1 MLKSHDRWPR
11 PLAGIA
17 VFVHFVIGQIVAGAD
32 PLFERDAQPIIQRSC
47 VGCHGGLKR
56 EQGLDL
62 RTIESGRTGGDSGPA
77 LVAGNPDKSLLWQQI
92 VDDTMPPHDRKLT
105 AAEKDVLK
113 RWIAA
118 GMPALADRPRSNDP
132 LLTPGRRHEPLE
144 VAAAVDSHVAAGLK
158 AVGMEPTP
166 VIGDEEFVRRV
177 HLDLVGCVPT
187 ADKAAEFI
195 ASTASDKRVRLID
208 ELLADA
214 QFGTQFG
221 RTWLTWIAPL
231 ELPANPSNGK
241 TCASTA
247 ERFGHWIG
255 NRVVAGD
262 GWDRIVTEIL
272 TAVGPHSTTEVREV
286 EEKGKTVKKEHT
298 TYTPQGLF
306 FSLAGSKDGHPM
318 PGGTARS
325 IGSLFMGVQL
335 TCAECHDEPSRNW
348 KQTDF
353 WSMAAFFQHLSPVN
367 GSNMLGIS
375 EHPFVRDES
384 KATKAYRDARTD
396 QEKQGQK
403 WSPAQGQVII
413 PPSALKNAGTVVPAA
428 FLGSG
433 EAFRGPDEGSLRPHF
448 AAWLTAKGNPFFAR
462 AFANRMWSYF
472 FVRGIVHPVDDF
484 RDLNPPSHPGL
495 ITLLAN
501 EFSDADFDV
510 RHLLRCIC
518 NSATYQRSSR
528 PPPGM
533 AEPDV
538 DALTAAFG
546 RMPLRHMMPDAFY
559 DSLRLVYGDKE
570 FDLRRVAEGKDP
582 ALVGE
587 GRTMQGPKEEFALL
601 FPCDETDPTTPIR
614 GVPARLALLNHQR
627 VTGPCRPLQSQV
639 KAAKPPE
646 EIIEWLYLSTLSR
659 RPEARERDAAVAYLT
674 AVPGDYGGVLWSLVN
689 RSEFHLIR

>member
-1 MLKSHDRWPR
+1 MIEVQSLRSIR
-11 PLAGIA
+11 PLRFHFGGLVALTAGA
-17 VFVHFVIGQIVAGAD
+17 ATAAD
-32 PLFERDAQPIIQRSC
+32 PLFERDAQPILQRSC
-47 VGCHGGLKR
+47 VGCHGGLRR

-62 RTIESGRTGGDSGPA
+62 RTIESGRTGGESGPA
-77 LVAGNPDKSLLWQQI
+77 MVAGNPDKSPLWQQI

-118 GMPALADRPRSNDP
+118 GMPALADRPQSNDP
-132 LLTPGRRHEPLE
+132 LLAPGRRHEPRE
-144 VAAAVDSHVAAGLK
+144 VAAAVDAHVAAGLK
-158 AVGMEPTP
+158 AAGMEPTP
-166 VIGDEEFVRRV
+166 VIGDEEFVRRI

-195 ASTASDKRVRLID
+195 AGTASDKRARLID
-208 ELLADA
+208 ELLTDA
-214 QFGTQFG
+214 GFGTQFG
-221 RTWLTWIAPL
+221 RTWLTWIAPP
-231 ELPANPSNGK
+231 ELPANPNGGNN
-241 TCASTA
+241 CASTA
-247 ERFGHWIG
+247 EQFGRWIG

-272 TAVGPHSTTEVREV
+272 TSVGPHSRMEVR
-286 EEKGKTVKKEHT
+286 
-298 TYTPQGLF
+298 TPQGLF
-306 FSLAGSKDGHPM
+306 FTLAGGKDGQPM

-325 IGSLFMGVQL
+325 VGSLFMGVQL

-353 WSMAAFFQHLSPVN
+353 WSLAAFFQHLSAD
-367 GSNMLGIS
+367 GNMGGIS

-384 KATKAYRDARTD
+384 KATKEYRDARRE
-396 QEKQGQK
+396 QERRGQK
-403 WSPAQGQVII
+403 WSPAQGQIII
-413 PPSALKNAGTVVPAA
+413 PPSSLKNAGTVVPAA
-428 FLGSG
+428 FLGAG
-433 EAFRGPDEGSLRPHF
+433 EAFRGPEEGSLRPHF

-528 PPPGM
+528 PPAGM

-570 FDLRRVAEGKDP
+570 FDLRFAGKKDP
-582 ALVGE
+582 AFGGE
-587 GRTMQGPKEEFALL
+587 GRTMKGPKEEFVLL

-627 VTGPCRPLQSQV
+627 VTGPCRPLESQV

-659 RPEARERDAAVAYLT
+659 RPDARERDAAVEYLT